1 MARQTHREALYS
13 ISLMLDKPLLTVGS
27 SFQVQHLVGRL
38 TDMGVTEILPR
49 KTYNIKD
56 FFSRQQTLVEEFA
69 KNFGEFRNLVCQV
82 SSVVLA
88 KLMTKK
94 SWV

>member
-1 MARQTHREALYS
+1 
-13 ISLMLDKPLLTVGS
+13 
-27 SFQVQHLVGRL
+27 
-38 TDMGVTEILPR
+38 MGVTEILPR

-94 SWV
+94 SRVQSLLLFSQEPNLAF